1 MTAAGSTTVPVDPA
15 TGAAPAIETRGLTAG
30 YGHVPVLRD
39 VNISAASG
47 EVVAILGSNGAGKT
61 TLLLTLAGEIEPNG
75 GTILID
81 GVETRAPLHRRAAR
95 GLRFVTE
102 ERSVFPGLTTG
113 DNLRL
118 GGASPEAA
126 VELFPELKPLLK
138 RKARLL
144 SGGEQQMLTLARA
157 HCVHPRLL
165 LADELSL
172 GLAPMIVE
180 RLLTAV
186 HRAAH
191 EFGTAVVLVEQQVRQ
206 ALTTA
211 DRAYVMRR
219 GRVVLE
225 GVASELLDRVQ
236 EIEQSYLSGAA
247 DIGDADE
254 AEV

>member
-1 MTAAGSTTVPVDPA
+1 V
-15 TGAAPAIETRGLTAG
+15 TAG

-39 VNISAASG
+39 INISAATG

-61 TLLLTLAGEIEPNG
+61 TMLLTLAGEIDPTEG
-75 GTILID
+75 AILID
-81 GVETRAPLHRRAAR
+81 GSETTAPLHRRAAC

-102 ERSVFPGLTTG
+102 ERSVFPGLTTA

-118 GGASPEAA
+118 GGASPATA

-157 HCVHPRLL
+157 LCVHPRVL

-180 RLLTAV
+180 RLLAAV
-186 HRAAH
+186 RRAAH
-191 EFGTAVVLVEQQVRQ
+191 EFGTAVILVEQQVRQ
-206 ALTTA
+206 ALMTA

-219 GRVVLE
+219 GRIVLE
-225 GVASELLDRVQ
+225 GPAAELHERVE
-236 EIEQSYLSGAA
+236 EIEQSYLSGGAEEA
-247 DIGDADE
+247 DADE
-254 AEV
+254 AGV